1 VPAPGAIGSDPP
13 SCFRAVEFA
22 ARIIRKGRMTKTP
35 IFKYALFAA
44 KAGITVGLIWLVLRN
59 VDLADTL
66 ERVRSIPLSI
76 AVGGLLLML
85 LLSLL
90 CIIRWQIVMRQFGR
104 MLGFRLTTRLFFEGL
119 FFNQA
124 LPSTVGGDGVRIY
137 RAFRAGLPLPAA
149 INSVVLDRVLGLTS
163 LMLLAALAQPLFY
176 ERVDSVAARLSFT
189 AVFIV
194 AVSGILVLLL
204 LGYMPIWFRRWK
216 LIRGLVDLSRA
227 ARLTFTTPAVL
238 LPVTVLSVIG
248 HLISVTVF
256 YLLAVSL
263 NLGVTFV
270 DCLVMVPSVL
280 LLATV
285 PVSVAG
291 WGVREGATVA
301 AFGLLGVPPGGAA
314 AASVLFGLGMAITA
328 LPGGLLWFL
337 NTDRAVEQVDTL
349 QAEGPNEA

>member
-1 VPAPGAIGSDPP
+1 
-13 SCFRAVEFA
+13 
-22 ARIIRKGRMTKTP
+22 MTKSP
-35 IFKYALFAA
+35 VFKYALFAA
-44 KAGITVGLIWLVLRN
+44 KAGITLALIGLVLRN

-66 ERVRSIPLSI
+66 DRVRSLPPAI
-76 AVGGLLLML
+76 AVAGVLLLL
-85 LLSLL
+85 LLSFL
-90 CIIRWQIVMRQFGR
+90 CILRWQIVMRQFGR

-137 RAFRAGLPLPAA
+137 RAFRAGLPLSAA

-189 AVFIV
+189 AVFVV
-194 AVSGILVLLL
+194 AVSGIFVLLL
-204 LGYMPIWFRRWK
+204 LAHMPAWLRRWK
-216 LIRGLVDLSRA
+216 VARGLVTLSHA
-227 ARLTFTTPAVL
+227 ARQAFTTPAL
-238 LPVTVLSVIG
+238 LIPVTLLSIAG
-248 HLISVTVF
+248 HLISVVVF
-256 YLLAVSL
+256 YLLAASL
-263 NLGVTFV
+263 NLGVTFL

-291 WGVREGATVA
+291 WGVREGAMVA
-301 AFGLLGVPPGGAA
+301 AFGLLGVPAGAAA

-337 NTDRAVEQVDTL
+337 NADRGIDPLSAVPTEESNG
-349 QAEGPNEA
+349 A

>member
-1 VPAPGAIGSDPP
+1 
-13 SCFRAVEFA
+13 
-22 ARIIRKGRMTKTP
+22 MTKSP
-35 IFKYALFAA
+35 VFKYALFAA
-44 KAGITVGLIWLVLRN
+44 KAGITLVLIGLVLRN

-66 ERVRSIPLSI
+66 DRVRSLPPAI
-76 AVGGLLLML
+76 AVAGVLLLL
-85 LLSLL
+85 LLSFL
-90 CIIRWQIVMRQFGR
+90 CILRWQIVMRQFGR

-137 RAFRAGLPLPAA
+137 RAFRAGLPLSAA

-189 AVFIV
+189 AVFVV
-194 AVSGILVLLL
+194 AVSGIFVLLL
-204 LGYMPIWFRRWK
+204 LAHMPAWLRRWK
-216 LIRGLVDLSRA
+216 VARGLVTLSHA
-227 ARLTFTTPAVL
+227 ARRAFTTPAL
-238 LPVTVLSVIG
+238 LIPVTLLSIAG
-248 HLISVTVF
+248 HLISVVVF
-256 YLLAVSL
+256 YLLAASL
-263 NLGVTFV
+263 NLGVTFL

-280 LLATV
+280 LLSTV

-291 WGVREGATVA
+291 WGVREGAMVA
-301 AFGLLGVPPGGAA
+301 AFGLLGVPAGAAA

-337 NTDRAVEQVDTL
+337 NADRGVDSVGAVPTEESNG
-349 QAEGPNEA
+349 A

>member
-1 VPAPGAIGSDPP
+1 
-13 SCFRAVEFA
+13 
-22 ARIIRKGRMTKTP
+22 MTKSP
-35 IFKYALFAA
+35 LFKHALFAV
-44 KAGITVGLIWLVLRN
+44 KAGITVGLIWLVLRH
-59 VDLADTL
+59 VDLADTFV
-66 ERVRSIPLSI
+66 RVRSVSPLI

-85 LLSLL
+85 LLSLF

-104 MLGFRLTTRLFFEGL
+104 MLGFGVTTRLFFEGL

-137 RAFRAGLPLPAA
+137 RAFRAGLPLSAA

-163 LMLLAALAQPLFY
+163 LMILAALAQPLFY
-176 ERVDSVAARLSFT
+176 QRVDLLAARLSFT
-189 AVFIV
+189 AVFV
-194 AVSGILVLLL
+194 LAVSAILVLLL
-204 LGYMPIWFRRWK
+204 LGYMPAWFRRWK
-216 LIRGLVDLSRA
+216 LARGLVTLSQA
-227 ARLTFTTPAVL
+227 ARQAFTTPSVVF
-238 LPVTVLSVIG
+238 PVTLLSIAG
-248 HLISVTVF
+248 HLISVMVF
-256 YLLAVSL
+256 YLLAVGL
-263 NLGVTFV
+263 NLGVSFL

-301 AFGLLGVPPGGAA
+301 AFGLLGVPAGGAA

-337 NTDRAVEQVDTL
+337 NADRRVEQVGTL
-349 QAEGPNEA
+349 PTEGSNEA